1 MIYIWACIL
10 AILIFLSAFFSASET
25 SIFSLSRVQVRRMV
39 KQNIPGSHSVEKL
52 KKDPV
57 RTITTILV
65 GNNIVNISASALAT
79 GIAIEYFGEVGVGIA
94 TGVMTFI
101 LLTFGEVIPKTLAI
115 KHSEGIARRCGP
127 WLSAIAII
135 LSPIVIV
142 YRALQSLFI
151 KHDPSAPIITEKEI
165 RTILDISAEENVIS
179 QKEHTMIKNMLDF
192 KDTPVINAMIPFDK
206 ITFINY
212 DATVQRAKELA
223 LERSYSRY
231 PVLLKETGRISGI
244 MHVKKLDKLTKE
256 GKADK
261 PIGSFVSKD
270 GPMLVSEHERLDK
283 VFKKMQRDHVHMA
296 VVVDDKWNHIGII
309 SFEDIIEEIIGE
321 EPEISEKK

>member
-1 MIYIWACIL
+1 MYFWLLIL
-10 AILIFLSAFFSASET
+10 GILVFLSAFFSASET
-25 SIFSLSRVQVRRMV
+25 SLFSLSRVHVRRMV
-39 KQNIPGSHSVEKL
+39 KQNIPGANSIERL

-79 GIAIEYFGEVGVGIA
+79 GLAIEYFGEIGIGVA
-94 TGVMTFI
+94 TGVMTFL

-115 KHSEGIARRCGP
+115 RHSEGVARRVAP
-127 WLSAIAII
+127 WLGIIGFI
-135 LSPIVIV
+135 LSPIVV
-142 YRALQSLFI
+142 AFRALQNLFV

-165 RTILDISAEENVIS
+165 RTMLEISAEENVIS
-179 QKEHTMIKNMLDF
+179 HKEHSMIRNMLDF
-192 KDTPVINAMIPFDK
+192 KDTPVKNAMIPMEK
-206 ITFINY
+206 LTFISY

-223 LERSYSRY
+223 LERGYSRY
-231 PVLLKETGRISGI
+231 PVLLKETGRVSGI
-244 MHVKKLDKLTKE
+244 VHVKQLDKLTKE
-256 GKADK
+256 SKGDK
-261 PIGSFVSKD
+261 PIGNFMQKE

-283 VFKKMQRDHVHMA
+283 VFKKMQKGHVHMA

-321 EPEISEKK
+321 EPEISEKQ